1 MCGFIGTFSKNNIDQ
16 KGIEEANNHLIC
28 RGPDH
33 KNVYAGNLS
42 DKFGMKNTLNFSFI
56 FNRLSIID
64 LSDTANQPMISTI
77 FNTTLMFNGE
87 IYNHENLRKELEAE
101 GVKFFTDHS
110 DTEVVLNGLSTQGP
124 GFVKKLIG
132 QFSIVFLDHNLEKV
146 YLIRDR
152 LGQKPLFYFIDN
164 NNISF
169 SSNLKS
175 LIRLNNKFDLD
186 NDSIDEFLNLGVV
199 TSPNTIFKNHQKV
212 EPGQLIEIDLKENF
226 NKKSEYYW
234 KLEDSYGTN
243 KFDSDVFYDL
253 LFDSIKMRNVSDVP
267 IANFLSGGIDS
278 SLIVMFQ
285 SLIQSKP
292 NTFSVGY
299 EDAKYDESK
308 WSNLVSE
315 KYSTNHDLMFIN
327 IDDLKNLVDESLNI
341 FDEPYADP
349 SVLPSYSISKLI
361 SQNYKVAISGDGGDE
376 LSGGYLRT
384 HQTLNSINFNHAI
397 LKIIYDMYPSYL
409 GSGVN
414 ILRNSNNKIAA
425 YSTYF
430 EDKKLLNLLKI
441 KQNNNFTEKFIKSDF
456 TNYKNLMFT
465 EYKFYL
471 AEQMMLKVDRT
482 SMASSLEV
490 RSPFVDHRIVEYLFS
505 TDEKDYISKE
515 PKFILKHLLADDFN
529 SEFLNRKKMGFV
541 FNVEDYIKNNI
552 LQIENILFNG
562 LDIFQKNS
570 NQIKKLSTFYSRTN
584 ALRLWK
590 MFTLRKFINS
600 LK

>member
-16 KGIEEANNHLIC
+16 KGIEEANNYLIC

-33 KNVYAGNLS
+33 KNVYSGNLN

-64 LSDTANQPMISTI
+64 LSDTANQPMISNI

-124 GFVKKLIG
+124 SFVKKLIG

-226 NKKSEYYW
+226 NKKTQYYW

-243 KFDSDVFYDL
+243 KFDSDVFYNL

-292 NTFSVGY
+292 NTFSIGY
-299 EDAKYDESK
+299 EDIKYDESK

-327 IDDLKNLVDESLNI
+327 IDDLKNLVDDSLDI

-384 HQTLNSINFNHAI
+384 HQTLKSGNFNHAI
-397 LKIIYDMYPSYL
+397 LKIVYDMYPSYL

-414 ILRNSNNKIAA
+414 ILKNSNNKTAA

-430 EDKKLLNLLKI
+430 EDRKLLNLLNI
-441 KQNNNFTEKFIKSDF
+441 KQNNNFTEKFITSDF

-515 PKFILKHLLADDFN
+515 PKFILKRLLTDDFD
-529 SEFLNRKKMGFV
+529 SKFLNREKMGFV

-552 LQIENILFNG
+552 TNIEKSLFNG

-570 NQIKKLSTFYSRTN
+570 KQIKKLSTFHSRTN

-590 MFTLRKFINS
+590 MFTLQKFVNS
-600 LK
+600 FK